1 MPLVVPSDILPAWID
16 KYGSTPFIISLIV
29 IFQGCFGGMGVAQ
42 TPALLK
48 TLTDNPIFRF
58 IFVCAIAYT
67 ATTDIEMA
75 LVSTLIFFV
84 FLHMI
89 RTEEERKKMKFYL

>member
-1 MPLVVPSDILPAWID
+1 MPLVIPSDILPSWID

-48 TLTDNPIFRF
+48 KLTNNPIFRF
-58 IFVCAIAYT
+58 VFVCAIAYT

-89 RTEEERKKMKFYL
+89 RTDEERKKMKFFL